1 MAKFKYPLLIAG
13 IFAVA
18 LFLRTYFSYHNVFA
32 NNWVN
37 YQETDCWF
45 NMRVITDLTQH
56 FPHMFSFDPYGFYP
70 SGMPIYNPPF
80 FYYLFASIAWV
91 IGLGHPTL
99 QTIETVGAYLPAIL
113 GALVTI
119 PVFFLGKELFGKT
132 TGLFAALLI
141 ALLPGQFLW
150 RGELGFPDYHI
161 LEVLLSTT
169 AFMFLVIALKRS
181 GKIMWIF
188 TALAGLFLAL
198 YTLTWS
204 GSGIFIAIIFAFIFV
219 QSVINL
225 MRGTSNSQL
234 ALMGI
239 TIYGIA
245 LILDIVWLK
254 AAISQLQ
261 SWELV
266 IAILTLVGIW
276 LYSKYAIGL
285 PRLLYPFLAILFGF
299 AIIGLLS
306 IYNPRL
312 FSSIVDQLGI
322 LTQSGGMMTI
332 AEVQHSSL
340 SMLWQQFALCFWMAM
355 LALGLLIY
363 DSIKKEVQ
371 GRTLLIIWSTIILA
385 ATLGQNRFAYYLAIP
400 IALLSAFLAIKLMSL
415 TKQTVTL
422 RKPRRQE
429 IRRKKKKNRKDRK
442 EEKGQF
448 KLAVSPMFILIVL
461 AMLCAIFIPIV
472 PMSIDRV
479 SANTGMSSDWH
490 DAFMWL
496 GNNTQEPLPS
506 YPYYGL
512 QPNKNTYEPSTYG
525 VLSWWDYGYWI
536 SYVSHRI
543 PNANPSQMGAK
554 DAGLF
559 FTAGNEAE
567 GNSVLDRLDSK
578 YIIIDNSMATGKFY
592 AMATWAGKSVAD
604 FMTLLYYQDDSGML
618 QPVMLFLPAYYQSMC
633 SRLYNY
639 DGKAVIPSQVLAV
652 WAQPQQV
659 QGNTLM
665 VIKDAKTYTTYSEAQ
680 AFVQSN
686 PSYFIA
692 GQNPSQSP
700 VPVEP
705 LEFYSLV
712 YSNSSIKIFEYQGGT
727 L

>member
-1 MAKFKYPLLIAG
+1 MFKLKYPLALAA
-13 IFAVA
+13 IFALA
-18 LFLRTYFSYHNVFA
+18 LFLRTYFPYHNIFSGG
-32 NNWVN
+32 WVD

-45 NMRVITDLTQH
+45 NMRVITDLAQH
-56 FPHMFSFDPYGFYP
+56 FPHMMSFDPYGFYP
-70 SGMPIYNPPF
+70 SGMPIGNPPF

-113 GALVTI
+113 GALVAI
-119 PVFFLGKELFGKT
+119 PVFFLGKEFFSKT
-132 TGLFAALLI
+132 TGLFAALI
-141 ALLPGQFLW
+141 VALLPGQFLW
-150 RGELGFPDYHI
+150 RGELGFPDYHM
-161 LEVLLSTT
+161 LEALLSAT
-169 AFMFLVIALKRS
+169 AILFLIMALNRS
-181 GKIMWIF
+181 GKRLWIF
-188 TALAGLFLAL
+188 TALSGLFFAL
-198 YTLTWS
+198 YTLTWA
-204 GSGIFIAIIFAFIFV
+204 GSGLFMVIIFAFIFV
-219 QSVINL
+219 QAVINHIK
-225 MRGTSNSQL
+225 GKPTSQL
-234 ALMGI
+234 VLMGI
-239 TIYGIA
+239 AIYSITLVLD
-245 LILDIVWLK
+245 LIWLRNVLNT
-254 AAISQLQ
+254 LQ
-261 SWELV
+261 AKVLL
-266 IAILTLVGIW
+266 IAIVALVGMW
-276 LYSKYAIGL
+276 VYARYASKL
-285 PRLLYPFLAILFGF
+285 PKLLYPVFPILFGF
-299 AIIGLLS
+299 AAIGILSVFYPNLLGLLF
-306 IYNPRL
+306 N
-312 FSSIVDQLGI
+312 QLGI

-371 GRTLLIIWSTIILA
+371 GRTLLIIWSIIILA

-422 RKPRRQE
+422 RKPRRRE

-442 EEKGQF
+442 EEKRQF
-448 KLAVSPMFILIVL
+448 KLAVSPMFIIIVL

-479 SANTGMSSDWH
+479 SVNTGMSSDWH
-490 DAFMWL
+490 DALVWL

-512 QPNKNTYEPSTYG
+512 QPNKNTYESSTYG

-692 GQNPSQSP
+692 GQNTSQSP

-727 L
+727 P